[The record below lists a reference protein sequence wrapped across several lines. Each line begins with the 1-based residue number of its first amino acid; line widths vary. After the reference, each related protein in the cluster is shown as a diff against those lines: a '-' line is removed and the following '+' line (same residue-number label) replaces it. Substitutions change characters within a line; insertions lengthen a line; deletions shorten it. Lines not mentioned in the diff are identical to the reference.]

1 MWLYFLGIHPEEEN
15 HMSEPRTPGTDKNAA
30 LRLKPKSRN
39 RKSTALWGGVA
50 ILGLFLSAG
59 ATAAA
64 ADVVTPVVPD
74 DAHLAG
80 LEYVALGDSYS
91 AGFGLTP
98 YSDVPAAGCFQADA
112 NYPHLVAAEL
122 RLTLTDATCSGAV
135 TANIIDLPQNTG
147 LGVAP
152 IQSEAL
158 SASTDIV
165 TVTIGGNDLGFA
177 DVAQSCAALSAT
189 GPTLTGLDS
198 CKEFYN
204 PAPGVDLL
212 LDRLADPVTTAIGAA
227 YADIHA
233 KAPNAKIFV
242 IGYPAIAPDEANIP
256 EGGCFTSAIG
266 TGQPPFPEN
275 AYPFTD
281 IDVPYLH
288 SIESALDK
296 VIGEQAALVGATY
309 LPTIAQTVD
318 HTPCAGDADPFIN
331 GVTIEEFIPA
341 DPIAASQISLKL
353 GALHPNAAGVAYLE
367 GQVATAIRAAFPAT
381 VPDVVPADT
390 VVPAKPALAATGAD
404 ATGWLALAGILL
416 LGGGLVFTTRRRPTA
431 PASR

>member
-1 MWLYFLGIHPEEEN
+1 
-15 HMSEPRTPGTDKNAA
+15 MSEPRTPGTEEYAA
-30 LRLKPKSRN
+30 PRLKPKSRN
-39 RKSTALWGGVA
+39 RKSTVLWGGITV
-50 ILGLFLSAG
+50 LGMFLSAG
-59 ATAAA
+59 TASAA
-64 ADVVTPVVPD
+64 ADVITPVTPA

-122 RLTLTDATCSGAV
+122 GLALTDATCSGAV

-177 DVAQSCAALSAT
+177 AVAQSCAALSAT

-198 CKEFYN
+198 CKAFYN
-204 PAPGVDLL
+204 PAPGVDILL
-212 LDRLADPVTTAIGAA
+212 NRLADPVTAAIGAA

-242 IGYPAIAPDEANIP
+242 IGYPAVAPNEANIP

-296 VIGEQAALVGATY
+296 VIGDQAAIVGATY

-341 DPIAASQISLKL
+341 DPISTSQISLKL
-353 GALHPNAAGVAYLE
+353 GALHPNEAGVAFLE
-367 GQVATAIRAAFPAT
+367 GQVTAAVRAAFPAT

-390 VVPAKPALAATGAD
+390 VVPAKPTLAATGTE
-404 ATGWLALAGILL
+404 ATGWLAMGGILL
-416 LGGGLVFTTRRRPTA
+416 LGGGLLFATRRRPA
-431 PASR
+431 ASASR